1 MLSALALRASAHAF
15 PVPALSVSRGFSS
28 KPIGGLAHAPSCAC
42 NSCNTGKIAGMP
54 VSERSLSVASQARS
68 NRGVV
73 YMGPNEV
80 KVKPIEFPKLE
91 LDSTKV
97 PERDVLVPAF
107 FSELPLTF
115 RLFYA
120 RCLPYTTSVSC
131 CLGAPEAQV

>member
-1 MLSALALRASAHAF
+1 
-15 PVPALSVSRGFSS
+15 
-28 KPIGGLAHAPSCAC
+28 
-42 NSCNTGKIAGMP
+42 MP

-97 PERDVLVPAF
+97 REGDT
-107 FSELPLTF
+107 LPLGK
-115 RLFYA
+115 
-120 RCLPYTTSVSC
+120 S
-131 CLGAPEAQV
+131 